1 MGAFLGISL
10 WVALATVIPGLIT
23 IAAASAA
30 IIIVSPDFVS
40 AHYNAMKDINS
51 WIGAG
56 FAVTVMVLTQAFG
69 ILLEK
74 ILVDRKMLG
83 PDSRKISIAKGID
96 PHGRTSFTL
105 HPYFEYQG
113 LYILLAELR
122 EEEDTQG
129 HLKRVLAQY
138 FLTNNSLVAFSAG
151 IIVTIIS
158 FVLNPSLDSI
168 IRTIA
173 YIAILAFF
181 LFISFKV
188 AVIRFEVMAKAL
200 WAARR
205 RRLTDAEDETCQPPQ
220 HAPHV
225 ISKN

>member
-1 MGAFLGISL
+1 MA
-10 WVALATVIPGLIT
+10 
-23 IAAASAA
+23 
-30 IIIVSPDFVS
+30 
-40 AHYNAMKDINS
+40 
-51 WIGAG
+51 
-56 FAVTVMVLTQAFG
+56 G

-151 IIVTIIS
+151 IIVTII
-158 FVLNPSLDSI
+158 
-168 IRTIA
+168 RTIA